1 MVDNNFDKIHDLAVK
16 TAKMLNDHKGI
27 DTVLIDVSQ
36 VSTWT
41 SFFIITTV
49 MSTGH
54 LRGLVKELRNF
65 LADQSVEIFHKHKQI
80 DDNGWE
86 LMDCGDFIVHL
97 MSQEKR
103 DFYDLDKLWHQGDMI
118 TLEAR

>member
-1 MVDNNFDKIHDLAVK
+1 MVENNFDKIYDLAVK

-27 DTVLIDVSQ
+27 DTVLIDVTQ

-86 LMDCGDFIVHL
+86 LMDCGDFIIHL

>member
-1 MVDNNFDKIHDLAVK
+1 MVYNNFEKIHELAVK

-41 SFFIITTV
+41 SFFIISTV

-65 LADQSVEIFHKHKQI
+65 LADQSVEVFHKHKQI

-103 DFYDLDKLWHQGDMI
+103 DFYDLDKLWHQGNLI
-118 TLEAR
+118 TLEAK

>member
-1 MVDNNFDKIHDLAVK
+1 MVDNNFDKIYDLAVK

-27 DTVLIDVSQ
+27 DTVLIDVTQ

-54 LRGLVKELRNF
+54 LRGLVKERNF
-65 LADQSVEIFHKHKQI
+65 S
-80 DDNGWE
+80 
-86 LMDCGDFIVHL
+86 
-97 MSQEKR
+97 
-103 DFYDLDKLWHQGDMI
+103 
-118 TLEAR
+118 